1 MIARRI
7 IHGNQKRKLF
17 NTNVTANCMQSEIDL
32 EVQVYEIDDNF
43 NSEVQ
48 VYQNDDKV

>member
-1 MIARRI
+1 
-7 IHGNQKRKLF
+7 
-17 NTNVTANCMQSEIDL
+17 MQSEIDL